1 MPTPLGTNPLQRF
14 RRYRP
19 VSGLASLIPAVVGL
33 AVLLSPVSVQ
43 AEAPQA
49 TSQVSRP
56 KIGLVLGG
64 GGARGSAHVGVLKVL
79 EELHIPIDYIA
90 GNSMGAIVGGLYA
103 SGMTPDQIGHE
114 LKTIDWADVF
124 NDAPPRPERS
134 FRRKRDDDLYL
145 VKSKLGFNNGEVSY
159 PLAYIQGQKF
169 DLQLSRLTLQAA
181 NVHDFNKLPI
191 PFHAVAADIETG
203 KPVVLQSGD
212 LARAIRASMAVPGAF
227 NPVEID
233 GKLLV
238 DGLVANNVPVDV
250 ARNMGADIVIVVDVG
265 SGLFKREDIKG
276 ALDVVGQLT
285 NILSERNVELQL
297 ATLTPSDI
305 LIRPQLGD
313 LGAGDFDRA
322 GEGIDLGEQAAR
334 ERLAALQR
342 LAIDPARY
350 QQIMAGRGIRA
361 PAPVIE
367 FVRLDNQSHIGDDT
381 ILSRVS
387 IKPGQPLDTAQLDAE
402 IGTVYGLG
410 VFETVRYEVKEE
422 GGKTGL
428 VLHAKEKSW
437 GPNYLQFG
445 LELADNFQGDSAY
458 NLGVIYTRTAINS
471 LNGEVRL
478 GLQIGEEPGAVAE
491 WYQPLDAGSRYFI
504 NTKAAFGST
513 QYSVYRNDEV
523 ISQYKIQSG
532 GIDLAFGREFGTW
545 GEGRIGYRWASGQS
559 ELLVGDP
566 YLDNY
571 EFKLGQLYARLYL
584 DKLDNVFFPTSGN
597 KGILEFISAQDA
609 LGSDNDY
616 NQALLTYTHAF
627 SWGRRNLISGVRF
640 NTTLDDDA
648 PPESLFRAGGF
659 LQLSGY
665 IPNQLSGQQVGVASI
680 VFNQRV
686 LDSKVLPAFL
696 GGSIEYGNVW
706 QQASDISLE
715 DAQLNGSLFLGADTP
730 IGPLYLGVGFGE
742 GGRTSAFLHLGP
754 VF

>member
-1 MPTPLGTNPLQRF
+1 MFTSSGFGAPLVQRI
-14 RRYRP
+14 RP
-19 VSGLASLIPAVVGL
+19 MSRLAAFAPAIVGL
-33 AVLLSPVSVQ
+33 AVLLSPSLAQ
-43 AEAPQA
+43 AEAPQGA
-49 TSQVSRP
+49 GQASRP

-114 LKTIDWADVF
+114 LKTIDWDDVF

-145 VKSKLGFNNGEVSY
+145 VKAKLGFNEGKVDF

-181 NVHDFNKLPI
+181 HIQDFNKLPI
-191 PFHAVAADIETG
+191 PFRAVASDIETG
-203 KPVVLQSGD
+203 KEVVLQSGE

-227 NPVEID
+227 NPVEIN

-238 DGLVANNVPVDV
+238 DGLVANNVPVNV
-250 ARNMGADIVIVVDVG
+250 ARAMGADIVIVVDVG
-265 SGLFKREDIKG
+265 SGLFKREQIKG

-297 ATLTPSDI
+297 STLTPSDI
-305 LIRPQLGD
+305 LIKPQLGN
-313 LGAGDFDRA
+313 LGAGDFNRA
-322 GEGIDLGEQAAR
+322 GEGIDKGEQAAR
-334 ERLAALQR
+334 EHLVTLQR
-342 LAIDPARY
+342 LAIDPGRY
-350 QQIMAGRGIRA
+350 QQMMAERGIRA
-361 PAPVIE
+361 AAPVIE
-367 FVRLDNQSHIGDDT
+367 FVRLDNRSHIGDDT
-381 ILSRVS
+381 ILSRISVT
-387 IKPGQPLDTAQLDAE
+387 PGQPLDTTQLDAE
-402 IGTVYGLG
+402 IGTIYGLD
-410 VFETVRYEVKEE
+410 VFESVRYEVAEAD
-422 GGKTGL
+422 GKTGL

-458 NLGVIYTRTAINS
+458 NLGVIYTKTAINS

-478 GLQIGEEPGAVAE
+478 GMQIGEEPGVVGE
-491 WYQPLDAGSRYFI
+491 WYQPLDAGSRYFV
-504 NTKAAFGST
+504 NTKAALGST
-513 QYSVYRNDEV
+513 RYNVYRDDEIV
-523 ISQYKIQSG
+523 SEYDILGG

-545 GEGRIGYRWASGQS
+545 GEGRIGYRWSKGQS
-559 ELLVGDP
+559 DLVVGDP
-566 YLDNY
+566 ALDDY
-571 EFKLGQLYARLYL
+571 EFTLGQIYARLYL
-584 DKLDNVFFPTSGN
+584 DKLDNVFFPTRGN
-597 KGILEFISAQDA
+597 KGIVELISAQEG
-609 LGSDNDY
+609 LGSDSNY
-616 NQALLTYTHAF
+616 NQALLTYSHAF
-627 SWGRRNLISGVRF
+627 SWGKRNLIGGFRF

-665 IPNQLSGQQVGVASI
+665 NPNQLSGQQVGIFSV

-686 LDSKVLPAFL
+686 LDSKLMPAFL

-742 GGRTSAFLHLGP
+742 GGRMSAFLHLGP

>member
-1 MPTPLGTNPLQRF
+1 MLTPFGTNSLQRIQATL
-14 RRYRP
+14 RL
-19 VSGLASLIPAVVGL
+19 VTIAPAIVGL
-33 AVLLSPVSVQ
+33 AALLNPAHAQ
-43 AEAPQA
+43 AEAPQSTNQA
-49 TSQVSRP
+49 SRP

-114 LKTIDWADVF
+114 LKTIDWDDVF

-145 VKSKLGFNNGEVSY
+145 VKSKLGFNEGEVNF
-159 PLAYIQGQKF
+159 PLALIQGQKF
-169 DLQLSRLTLQAA
+169 DLQLSRLTLHAA
-181 NVHDFNKLPI
+181 KINDFNKLPI

-212 LARAIRASMAVPGAF
+212 LARSIRASMAVPGAF

-250 ARNMGADIVIVVDVG
+250 ARKMGADIVIVVDVG
-265 SGLFKREDIKG
+265 SGLFKREQIKG

-297 ATLTPSDI
+297 ATLTQSDI
-305 LIRPQLGD
+305 LIKPQLGD

-322 GEGIDLGEQAAR
+322 GEGIDKGEQAAR

-350 QQIMAGRGIRA
+350 QQMMAGRGIRA

-367 FVRLDNQSHIGDDT
+367 FVRLDNQSHIGDDS
-381 ILSRVS
+381 ILSRIS
-387 IKPGQPLDTAQLDAE
+387 LKPGQPLDTAQLDAE
-402 IGTVYGLG
+402 IGTIYGLD
-410 VFETVRYEVKEE
+410 VFESVRYEVVEAD
-422 GGKTGL
+422 GKTG
-428 VLHAKEKSW
+428 VILHAKEKSW

-445 LELADNFQGDSAY
+445 LELADNFEGDSAY
-458 NLGVIYTRTAINS
+458 NLGVIYTKTAINP

-478 GLQIGEEPGAVAE
+478 GLQVGEEPGVVGE
-491 WYQPLDAGSRYFI
+491 WYQPLDSGSRYFV
-504 NTKAAFGST
+504 NTKAALAST
-513 QYSVYRNDEV
+513 RFSVYEGDEV
-523 ISQYKIQSG
+523 VSQYDIRKS

-566 YLDNY
+566 FLDNY

-584 DKLDNVFFPTSGN
+584 DKLDNIFFPTSGN
-597 KGILEFISAQDA
+597 KAILELITAQEA

-616 NQALLTYTHAF
+616 NQAMLSYTHAF
-627 SWGRRNLISGVRF
+627 SWGRRNLISGFRLYS
-640 NTTLDDDA
+640 TLGDDA
-648 PPESLFRAGGF
+648 PPESVFRAGGF
-659 LQLSGY
+659 LHLSGY
-665 IPNQLSGQQVGVASI
+665 SPNQLSGQQAGVLSV

-686 LDSKVLPAFL
+686 LDSKILPAFL

-706 QQASDISLE
+706 QQASDISFE

-730 IGPLYLGVGFGE
+730 IGPLYVGMGFGE
-742 GGRTSAFLHLGP
+742 GGRMSAFLHLGP

>member
-1 MPTPLGTNPLQRF
+1 MLTSSGTHSVQRI
-14 RRYRP
+14 RA
-19 VSGLASLIPAVVGL
+19 VSWFTSLIPAVVGL
-33 AVLLSPVSVQ
+33 AVLLSPDFAQ
-43 AEAPQA
+43 AEALPGA
-49 TSQVSRP
+49 SQGSRP

-114 LKTIDWADVF
+114 LKTINWDDVF

-145 VKSKLGFNNGEVSY
+145 VKSKLGFNEGEVNF

-169 DLQLSRLTLQAA
+169 DLQLSRLTQQAA
-181 NVHDFNKLPI
+181 NIHDFNKLPI

-203 KPVVLQSGD
+203 KPVVLQSGE

-238 DGLVANNVPVDV
+238 DGLVANNVPVNV
-250 ARNMGADIVIVVDVG
+250 ARDMGADIVIVVDVG
-265 SGLFKREDIKG
+265 SGLYKREQIKG

-313 LGAGDFDRA
+313 LGAGDFNRA

-334 ERLAALQR
+334 QSLAALQR
-342 LAIDPARY
+342 LSVDLARY
-350 QQIMAGRGIRA
+350 QQTMVGRGVRA
-361 PAPVIE
+361 DAPVIE
-367 FVRLDNQSHIGDDT
+367 FVRLDNQSRIGDDT
-381 ILSRVS
+381 ILSRIS

-402 IGTVYGLG
+402 IGAIFGLD
-410 VFETVRYEVKEE
+410 VFESVRYELARED
-422 GGKTGL
+422 GKTGL

-478 GLQIGEEPGAVAE
+478 GMQVGEEPGAVAE
-491 WYQPLDAGSRYFI
+491 WYQPLDSGSRYFV
-504 NTKAAFGST
+504 NTKAALAST
-513 QYSVYRNDEV
+513 RYSVYADDEIV
-523 ISQYKIQSG
+523 SQYDIQQG
-532 GIDLAFGREFGTW
+532 GIDLAFGRELGTW

-559 ELLVGDP
+559 ELVVGDP
-566 YLDNY
+566 FLDNY

-597 KGILEFISAQDA
+597 KGVLELITAQEG
-609 LGSDNDY
+609 LGSDNNY

-627 SWGRRNLISGVRF
+627 SWGRRNLISGFRF
-640 NTTLDDDA
+640 NSTLDDDA

-665 IPNQLSGQQVGVASI
+665 NPNQLSGQQVAMFNV

-686 LDSKVLPAFL
+686 LDSKLLPAFL

-730 IGPLYLGVGFGE
+730 IGPLYVGVGFGE
-742 GGRTSAFLHLGP
+742 GGRMSAFLHLGP